1 MATLGTRARENQD
14 RGGRAATFARPMRE
28 EPCRQ
33 GECQQQGVVPGAV
46 GSMAAPKIENFK
58 SC

>member
-1 MATLGTRARENQD
+1 MATLGTRARKNQD
-14 RGGRAATFARPMRE
+14 RGGTAATFARPMRE

-33 GECQQQGVVPGAV
+33 GECQQQGDV